1 MVTKKRDSKR
11 PKYRGRSNIQ
21 KSDRL
26 GYCPEDGF
34 DYKAVALLKKYISE
48 TGKIDSAKRN
58 GLSAKCQRS
67 LTSAIKRAR
76 HMALLPFSSNHVY
89 DTSLLSLGK
98 EKLNDESDEVNSSAE
113 DAQANVDTSDE
124 PEVSKDEVVE
134 TEQEIDIEPSEL
146 NEQDSSEEDTE
157 KND

>member
-1 MVTKKRDSKR
+1 MVIKKRDSKR
-11 PKYRGRSNIQ
+11 PKFRGKNNFQ

-26 GYCPEDGF
+26 GYCPEEGF

-58 GLSAKCQRS
+58 GLSSKCQRS

-98 EKLNDESDEVNSSAE
+98 DKINDESDKVSSSVE
-113 DAQANVDTSDE
+113 EAQSDVDISKE
-124 PEVSKDEVVE
+124 PEVTVDEVIE
-134 TEQEIDIEPSEL
+134 TEKENDSEPSEL
-146 NEQDSSEEDTE
+146 NEQGSAEVDTE